1 MTQVCSVYSQLLQLF
16 PRGQFAQVVKQH
28 QAEFN
33 AKGFTCWEQF
43 VAMLFCQVAHLNSL
57 REVCLGL
64 AGCESPLK
72 HLGISTTPKRSTL
85 AYANANRPWELYELV
100 FMQLLERCQAETAVH
115 SHRNFRFKNK
125 LTSLDGSIIELSAT
139 MFDWAKYR
147 QRKGAIKLH
156 LLLDHDG
163 YSVSHLRI
171 SQVPNDRPTA
181 VSSVLASFRMEGLEP
196 DPETSAL
203 LTQYTGGTLSLEKL
217 GSAIERHVA
226 QMEDGEVAEGAA

>member
-1 MTQVCSVYSQLLQLF
+1 MTQVCSVYSQLCNFSHADSSLRSSSNIKQSST
-16 PRGQFAQVVKQH
+16 PRG
-28 QAEFN
+28 
-33 AKGFTCWEQF
+33 
-43 VAMLFCQVAHLNSL
+43 SL
-57 REVCLGL
+57 VGAVRGHAVLPGGAFELATRSMPGL

-181 VSSVLASFRMEGLEP
+181 VSSVLASFRMEGWSR
-196 DPETSAL
+196 PETSAL